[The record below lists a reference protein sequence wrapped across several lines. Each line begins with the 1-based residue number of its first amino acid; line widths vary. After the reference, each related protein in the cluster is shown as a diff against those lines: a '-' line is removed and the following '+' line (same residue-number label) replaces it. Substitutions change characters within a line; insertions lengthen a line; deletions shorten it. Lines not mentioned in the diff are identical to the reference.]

1 MASRTVRK
9 VKRNKGKDS
18 NITNVSL
25 EDSLLPAVEVTPP
38 DKDMKIKIL
47 KKIAEQKNN
56 SNINE
61 TETKSFPQNLTT
73 NSKSVDKMAD
83 FSVNQLIAELSEN
96 SRASKGEIENIQ
108 RKLLHQANE
117 ILKVNAF
124 ANSQTLTEPR
134 IIDTMQKYENKPVYG
149 RIPVVVPRNP
159 NAAPQMV
166 VVTNHQER
174 RFDVSR
180 QNLTRPN
187 MAVIP
192 KADDA
197 RRADNQLNDT
207 QLVPERLQEVSAQFP
222 MDNTGAM
229 INSDQGNMQRVASS
243 SVDAGRGAFFYE
255 TGSAASRPAASAR
268 AAPTR
273 GTVEAV
279 PPYRMPPAP
288 EAALPGAPAPS
299 TPAALHT
306 HSAKFPIEREVILSS
321 GDKNSKVPILQEARK
336 RGRLGAVAPD
346 TPPKALSA
354 WTHAENQQAG
364 TSGDN
369 YRQYHENYNYAMHQ
383 NQNQGAISR
392 NVQGQYDSP
401 KPPIPAKNYGQKPD
415 TPNNSQLITVTVE
428 TGKDNTRDAPKSS
441 KSVSKTYHTL
451 KDMISSRFKSKESN
465 ESDKGNE
472 QESGL
477 NNSEERKRPEPEQVT
492 PRDNSNRKMEQGIY
506 GRPVPHNRPDMQYN
520 HVIPN
525 NNMAYPSPSPHRQLM
540 QQQIVQQHM
549 LLNQQARS
557 QEMLASTPLAR
568 QSQALGADALYQH
581 YGPPGRRSAMYQR
594 DIDVRSMANFTSLKT
609 GPQTQFDNSHSRPDL
624 RSPQQL
630 EREIIRQRGLVE
642 GRRAASHPHLLDDP
656 QPRAEVT
663 TPQIHDRSRRNSHG
677 NLLEASLND
686 SGPPK
691 NICDERESDDGG
703 FRSRLVAQGRSSF
716 EERIRTSGRS
726 IESHRQER
734 LQENVY
740 RRTPEIQKERRTPD
754 SLRPKQKEETIVS
767 SQVAERNDESASQK
781 SADSVYNSATKAE
794 TYNPQP
800 SSSRQTPSRI
810 EDLKSHG
817 KKGAGSGAS
826 SDYDKNGGQSSNVD
840 SGRGSVAYSSGRRPE
855 ASLHD
860 TSADSDAIG
869 PSRTQPQP
877 GTSQQPPGQA
887 GENEWADL
895 VECELR
901 QILEPKLAGMRLDS
915 SGSSDSSVT
924 PPLPPLSP
932 SSDMHKRN
940 SLPGRASEYPEERR
954 RGRDSPRWH
963 SHKKHSSKRDNH
975 YKKHLFGL
983 DTTDMTSTTT
993 RSLDLSSLLDGRTD
1007 SDASTGDARAIRRQL
1022 RGLENMYAEVL
1033 QLLGVRKP
1041 ASLAKQPTW
1050 ESRLSS
1056 KRRYGSMSSLP
1067 SSSVS
1072 SRPVRDKRRS
1082 SNDHRKKHDL
1092 KGINKRF
1099 QRLES
1104 HVVTLARSVA
1114 HLSSEMRTQHL
1125 VMQEMDNIRAEIA
1138 ALRHMY
1144 KSQQHIRSGHHR
1156 HSDPYSFSNPDRVK
1170 RLTKFF
1176 GDEPPLM
1183 RLFLKKLGYEKYAAL
1198 LEKEKVGAA
1207 ELPYVGEDKLRALGV
1222 PLGPRMRI
1230 LKEAGVHQE
1239 LHRRDDAHNTTTTLA
1254 IV

>member
-1 MASRTVRK
+1 MASRIVKK
-9 VKRNKGKDS
+9 VKRGKKES
-18 NITNVSL
+18 NSKDHIPKIV
-25 EDSLLPAVEVTPP
+25 VTPP
-38 DKDMKIKIL
+38 DNRDMKVQAKRSDNVRES
-47 KKIAEQKNN
+47 AEASTSQVM
-56 SNINE
+56 
-61 TETKSFPQNLTT
+61 T
-73 NSKSVDKMAD
+73 NKMAG
-83 FSVNQLIAELSEN
+83 FNVNQLIAELSEN
-96 SRASKGEIENIQ
+96 SKASRTEIETIQ
-108 RKLLHQANE
+108 RRLLQQANE

-124 ANSQTLTEPR
+124 ANPPN
-134 IIDTMQKYENKPVYG
+134 IDNSQKYTNKPVYG
-149 RIPVVVPRNP
+149 RIPIAIPRNP
-159 NAAPQMV
+159 NAV
-166 VVTNHQER
+166 VNGVANQVDLKESRVNTSVAVENER
-174 RFDVSR
+174 RIEL
-180 QNLTRPN
+180 QE
-187 MAVIP
+187 A
-192 KADDA
+192 
-197 RRADNQLNDT
+197 
-207 QLVPERLQEVSAQFP
+207 QLVPERLRDIPGDRA
-222 MDNTGAM
+222 GAVM
-229 INSDQGNMQRVASS
+229 NSEQGNMQRVAMMAAE
-243 SVDAGRGAFFYE
+243 AGRSAFFYE
-255 TGSAASRPAASAR
+255 TGSVAGRLPRLAASAR
-268 AAPTR
+268 APLT
-273 GTVEAV
+273 GTVEGG

-299 TPAALHT
+299 LPAALHT
-306 HSAKFPIEREVILSS
+306 HSNKFPIEREVILSS

-354 WTHAENQQAG
+354 WTHSENQQAG
-364 TSGDN
+364 TSGDGF
-369 YRQYHENYNYAMHQ
+369 RQYHEQYGYM
-383 NQNQGAISR
+383 NQNQGAVPR
-392 NVQGQYDSP
+392 NMQNYDSP
-401 KPPIPAKNYGQKPD
+401 KPPIPAKTYGKVD

-428 TGKDNTRDAPKSS
+428 TGKDNTRDAPKST

-451 KDMISSRFKSKESN
+451 KDMISSRFKSKDANDGEKN
-465 ESDKGNE
+465 NE
-472 QESGL
+472 QEPSL
-477 NNSEERKRPEPEQVT
+477 NNSEERKRPERPEPEQVT
-492 PRDNSNRKMEQGIY
+492 PRENGPRKVEQGIY
-506 GRPVPHNRPDMQYN
+506 GRPMTQTRPEMQYS
-520 HVIPN
+520 HGIA

-540 QQQIVQQHM
+540 QQQQMVQSHM
-549 LLNQQARS
+549 MMSPQARS
-557 QEMLASTPLAR
+557 QEMLASTPHR
-568 QSQALGADALYQH
+568 QPQALGADALYQQ
-581 YGPPGRRSAMYQR
+581 YGPPGRRSALYQR
-594 DIDVRSMANFTSLKT
+594 DMEVRSMANFTSLKT
-609 GPQTQFDNSHSRPDL
+609 GPQSQFDNSHSRPDL

-630 EREIIRQRGLVE
+630 EREIVRRGFVE
-642 GRRAASHPHLLDDP
+642 GRRAASHPHLLDEP
-656 QPRAEVT
+656 QHRPEVT
-663 TPQIHDRSRRNSHG
+663 TPQIHDPGRRNSHG
-677 NLLEASLND
+677 NLLDHSPNEHPRN
-686 SGPPK
+686 GE
-691 NICDERESDDGG
+691 ERESDDGG
-703 FRSRLVAQGRSSF
+703 FRARLAAQGRSSY

-726 IESHRQER
+726 IESQRMQD
-734 LQENVY
+734 NVY
-740 RRTPEIQKERRTPD
+740 RRTPDSHKERRTPD
-754 SLRPKQKEETIVS
+754 SHKERRTPDIHKERRTPDSIGHKKDEPS
-767 SQVAERNDESASQK
+767 TSQERNDESASQK
-781 SADSVYNSATKAE
+781 SADSVYNSSGKAE
-794 TYNPQP
+794 AYNPQP
-800 SSSRQTPSRI
+800 SSSRQTPNRI
-810 EDLKSHG
+810 EDLKAHG

-855 ASLHD
+855 PLHD
-860 TSADSDAIG
+860 TSADSDAQG
-869 PSRTQPQP
+869 TRQPQP
-877 GTSQQPPGQA
+877 GTSQQPPGQSN
-887 GENEWADL
+887 ENDW

-901 QILEPKLAGMRLDS
+901 HILEPKLAGMRLDS
-915 SGSSDSSVT
+915 SATSDTSVT

-940 SLPGRASEYPEERR
+940 SLPGRSSEYPEERR
-954 RGRDSPRWH
+954 RGRESPRWH
-963 SHKKHSSKRDNH
+963 SHKKHSSKRDHH

-993 RSLDLSSLLDGRTD
+993 RSLDLSSLLEGRSD
-1007 SDASTGDARAIRRQL
+1007 SSSSGDARAIRRQL

-1082 SNDHRKKHDL
+1082 SNEHRKKHDL

-1144 KSQQHIRSGHHR
+1144 KSQQYIRSGSHGR
-1156 HSDPYSFSNPDRVK
+1156 HLDPYSFSNPDRVK

-1230 LKEAGVHQE
+1230 LKEAGIHQD
-1239 LHRRDDAHNTTTTLA
+1239 LHHMPRDDQHNTTTTLA

>member
-1 MASRTVRK
+1 M
-9 VKRNKGKDS
+9 VKA
-18 NITNVSL
+18 
-25 EDSLLPAVEVTPP
+25 LLAKRLQTADLMSPP
-38 DKDMKIKIL
+38 PGL
-47 KKIAEQKNN
+47 FLYN
-56 SNINE
+56 
-61 TETKSFPQNLTT
+61 F
-73 NSKSVDKMAD
+73 
-83 FSVNQLIAELSEN
+83 F
-96 SRASKGEIENIQ
+96 
-108 RKLLHQANE
+108 
-117 ILKVNAF
+117 VNAAYMF
-124 ANSQTLTEPR
+124 
-134 IIDTMQKYENKPVYG
+134 
-149 RIPVVVPRNP
+149 
-159 NAAPQMV
+159 
-166 VVTNHQER
+166 
-174 RFDVSR
+174 
-180 QNLTRPN
+180 
-187 MAVIP
+187 
-192 KADDA
+192 
-197 RRADNQLNDT
+197 
-207 QLVPERLQEVSAQFP
+207 
-222 MDNTGAM
+222 
-229 INSDQGNMQRVASS
+229 VAS
-243 SVDAGRGAFFYE
+243 D
-255 TGSAASRPAASAR
+255 
-268 AAPTR
+268 
-273 GTVEAV
+273 GTVEHV

-288 EAALPGAPAPS
+288 DAALPGAPAPS
-299 TPAALHT
+299 APAALHT

-346 TPPKALSA
+346 APPKALSA

-364 TSGDN
+364 TSAEF
-369 YRQYHENYNYAMHQ
+369 RQYHDQYGYNV
-383 NQNQGAISR
+383 NQNQGAVPR
-392 NVQGQYDSP
+392 NIQNYDSP
-401 KPPIPAKNYGQKPD
+401 KPPIPAKTYGKVD

-428 TGKDNTRDAPKSS
+428 TGKDNTRDAPKSA

-451 KDMISSRFKSKESN
+451 KDMISSRFKSKDAN
-465 ESDKGNE
+465 DGDKSNE
-472 QESGL
+472 QEPGL
-477 NNSEERKRPEPEQVT
+477 NNSEERKRPEIERRPEPPEQVT
-492 PRDNSNRKMEQGIY
+492 PRENGPRKVEQGIY
-506 GRPVPHNRPDMQYN
+506 GRPMTQTRPEMQYS
-520 HVIPN
+520 HGLT

-540 QQQIVQQHM
+540 QQQMVHSQM
-549 LLNQQARS
+549 MMSPQARS
-557 QEMLASTPLAR
+557 QEMLASTPHR
-568 QSQALGADALYQH
+568 QPQALGADALYQQ
-581 YGPPGRRSAMYQR
+581 YGPPGRRSALYQR
-594 DIDVRSMANFTSLKT
+594 DLDVRSMANFTSLKS

-642 GRRAASHPHLLDDP
+642 GRRAASHPHLLDEP
-656 QPRAEVT
+656 HHRPEVT
-663 TPQIHDRSRRNSHG
+663 TPQIHDQGRRNSHG
-677 NLLEASLND
+677 NLLEVANEI
-686 SGPPK
+686 PRH
-691 NICDERESDDGG
+691 CEERESDDGG
-703 FRSRLVAQGRSSF
+703 FRARLAAQGRSSF

-726 IESHRQER
+726 VESHRQE
-734 LQENVY
+734 NAY
-740 RRTPEIQKERRTPD
+740 RRTPDMHKERRTPDTHKERRTPD
-754 SLRPKQKEETIVS
+754 SHKERRTPDSVRQKRDEAST
-767 SQVAERNDESASQK
+767 SQDRINDESASQK
-781 SADSVYNSATKAE
+781 SADSVYNSSGKVE
-794 TYNPQP
+794 VYNPQP
-800 SSSRQTPSRI
+800 SSSRQTPNRI
-810 EDLKSHG
+810 EDLKAHG

-855 ASLHD
+855 PLHD
-860 TSADSDAIG
+860 TSADSDALG
-869 PSRTQPQP
+869 TRQPQP
-877 GTSQQPPGQA
+877 GTSQQPPVPTV
-887 GENEWADL
+887 ENDW

-901 QILEPKLAGMRLDS
+901 HILEPKLAGMRLDS
-915 SGSSDSSVT
+915 SASSDTSVT

-940 SLPGRASEYPEERR
+940 SLPGRSSEYPEERR
-954 RGRDSPRWH
+954 RGRESPRWHSH
-963 SHKKHSSKRDNH
+963 SHKKHSSKRDHH

-983 DTTDMTSTTT
+983 DTTDVTSTTT
-993 RSLDLSSLLDGRTD
+993 RSLDLSSLLEGRSD
-1007 SDASTGDARAIRRQL
+1007 SSASGSARAIRRQL

-1082 SNDHRKKHDL
+1082 TTEHRKKHDY

-1125 VMQEMDNIRAEIA
+1125 VMQEMDNIRAEIT

-1144 KSQQHIRSGHHR
+1144 KSQQYIRSGHHGR
-1156 HSDPYSFSNPDRVK
+1156 QLDPYSFSNPDRVK

-1230 LKEAGVHQE
+1230 LKEAGIHQE
-1239 LHRRDDAHNTTTTLA
+1239 LHHLSRDDPHNTTTTLA

>member
-1 MASRTVRK
+1 MQTK
-9 VKRNKGKDS
+9 
-18 NITNVSL
+18 
-25 EDSLLPAVEVTPP
+25 
-38 DKDMKIKIL
+38 
-47 KKIAEQKNN
+47 
-56 SNINE
+56 NINLNQE
-61 TETKSFPQNLTT
+61 RTNKEDDIQKMGRQEPQG
-73 NSKSVDKMAD
+73 
-83 FSVNQLIAELSEN
+83 LS
-96 SRASKGEIENIQ
+96 IEGS
-108 RKLLHQANE
+108 LPHQAVCFNQVTAAT
-117 ILKVNAF
+117 IGSTYF
-124 ANSQTLTEPR
+124 GTL
-134 IIDTMQKYENKPVYG
+134 D
-149 RIPVVVPRNP
+149 
-159 NAAPQMV
+159 
-166 VVTNHQER
+166 
-174 RFDVSR
+174 S
-180 QNLTRPN
+180 
-187 MAVIP
+187 
-192 KADDA
+192 
-197 RRADNQLNDT
+197 
-207 QLVPERLQEVSAQFP
+207 
-222 MDNTGAM
+222 
-229 INSDQGNMQRVASS
+229 
-243 SVDAGRGAFFYE
+243 
-255 TGSAASRPAASAR
+255 
-268 AAPTR
+268 
-273 GTVEAV
+273 V

-299 TPAALHT
+299 APAALHT

-354 WTHAENQQAG
+354 WTHAENQAG
-364 TSGDN
+364 TSGDF
-369 YRQYHENYNYAMHQ
+369 RQYHENYAYNMHQ
-383 NQNQGAISR
+383 NQR
-392 NVQGQYDSP
+392 NPTYDSP
-401 KPPIPAKNYGQKPD
+401 KPPIPAKTYGANPD
-415 TPNNSQLITVTVE
+415 SKQITVTVE
-428 TGKDNTRDAPKSS
+428 TGKDNTRDAPKSN

-451 KDMISSRFKSKESN
+451 KDMISSRFKSKENSDEKN
-465 ESDKGNE
+465 EEPS
-472 QESGL
+472 L

-492 PRDNSNRKMEQGIY
+492 PRDTGARKMEQGIY
-506 GRPVPHNRPDMQYN
+506 GRPVLQNRPEMQYG
-520 HVIPN
+520 HGMAN
-525 NNMAYPSPSPHRQLM
+525 NLAYPSPSPHRQLM
-540 QQQIVQQHM
+540 QQQIVQQQL
-549 LLNQQARS
+549 LLNHQARS
-557 QEMLASTPLAR
+557 QEMLASPPHR
-568 QSQALGADALYQH
+568 PQPQALGADALYQQ
-581 YGPPGRRSAMYQR
+581 YGPPGRRSAVYQR
-594 DIDVRSMANFTSLKT
+594 EDVRSMGNFTSLKT
-609 GPQTQFDNSHSRPDL
+609 GPQSQFDNSNSRPDL

-642 GRRAASHPHLLDDP
+642 GRRAASHPHLLDEP
-656 QPRAEVT
+656 QQRPEVT

-677 NLLEASLND
+677 NLLEATET
-686 SGPPK
+686 PHRHE
-691 NICDERESDDGG
+691 ERESDDGG
-703 FRSRLVAQGRSSF
+703 FRARLIAQGRSSF
-716 EERIRTSGRS
+716 EDRIRTSGRS
-726 IESHRQER
+726 IESQRIP
-734 LQENVY
+734 ENVY
-740 RRTPEIQKERRTPD
+740 RRTPESHSRRTPD
-754 SLRPKQKEETIVS
+754 SLNQKREEASTS
-767 SQVAERNDESASQK
+767 AQVNDESASQK
-781 SADSVYNSATKAE
+781 SADSVYNSSGKVEA
-794 TYNPQP
+794 YNPQP

-810 EDLKSHG
+810 EDLKAHG

-860 TSADSDAIG
+860 TSADSDAVG
-869 PSRTQPQP
+869 SREQPQP
-877 GTSQQPPGQA
+877 GTSQQPPGQS

-915 SGSSDSSVT
+915 SASSDSSVT

-940 SLPGRASEYPEERR
+940 SLPGRSEYAEERR
-954 RGRDSPRWH
+954 RGRESPRWH
-963 SHKKHSSKRDNH
+963 SHKKHSSKRDSH

-1041 ASLAKQPTW
+1041 ASLAKHPTW

-1072 SRPVRDKRRS
+1072 SRPARDKRRAA
-1082 SNDHRKKHDL
+1082 DHRKKHDL

-1125 VMQEMDNIRAEIA
+1125 VMQEMDQIRNEIA

-1144 KSQQHIRSGHHR
+1144 KSQQYIRSGHHR
-1156 HSDPYSFSNPDRVK
+1156 HLDPYSFSNPDRVK

-1230 LKEAGVHQE
+1230 LKEAGIHQE
-1239 LHRRDDAHNTTTTLA
+1239 LQHHMSRDDPHSTTTTLA

>member
-1 MASRTVRK
+1 MARTVRK
-9 VKRNKGKDS
+9 VKRGRAKESGALKQ
-18 NITNVSL
+18 
-25 EDSLLPAVEVTPP
+25 LPAIIVTPP
-38 DKDMKIKIL
+38 DNNLAMKIK
-47 KKIAEQKNN
+47 ATEECEQNN
-56 SNINE
+56 SSDASNE
-61 TETKSFPQNLTT
+61 ATSSNT
-73 NSKSVDKMAD
+73 NGTIKMAN
-83 FSVNQLIAELSEN
+83 FNVNQLIAELSEN
-96 SRASKGEIENIQ
+96 SKASKAEIENIQ

-124 ANSQTLTEPR
+124 ANHQPSPEPR
-134 IIDTMQKYENKPVYG
+134 IIGTTQKYINSNGPVYG
-149 RIPVVVPRNP
+149 RIPVIIPRNLP
-159 NAAPQMV
+159 NGNAQNGTNAMQAP
-166 VVTNHQER
+166 
-174 RFDVSR
+174 
-180 QNLTRPN
+180 
-187 MAVIP
+187 
-192 KADDA
+192 
-197 RRADNQLNDT
+197 RANQIVRDNVEP
-207 QLVPERLQEVSAQFP
+207 QLVPEKLEDTFQ
-222 MDNTGAM
+222 DNASAM
-229 INSDQGNMQRVASS
+229 ISIGRENMQRVSMMA
-243 SVDAGRGAFFYE
+243 DAGRGFFYE
-255 TGSAASRPAASAR
+255 TGSVSRVPASPRC
-268 AAPTR
+268 APHR
-273 GTVEAV
+273 GTVDPV

-299 TPAALHT
+299 APAALHT

-354 WTHAENQQAG
+354 WTHTENHQAG
-364 TSGDN
+364 TSGDF
-369 YRQYHENYNYAMHQ
+369 RQYHDQNYGYAMHQ
-383 NQNQGAISR
+383 NQNQGAVVR
-392 NVQGQYDSP
+392 NLQNYDSP
-401 KPPIPAKNYGQKPD
+401 KPPIPAKNYGPKTETQ
-415 TPNNSQLITVTVE
+415 NNSHLITVTVE
-428 TGKDNTRDAPKSS
+428 TGKDSTRDAPKSA

-451 KDMISSRFKSKESN
+451 KDMISSRFKSKENN
-465 ESDKGNE
+465 ESEKNNE
-472 QESGL
+472 EASL
-477 NNSEERKRPEPEQVT
+477 NNIEERKRPEPEQVT
-492 PRDNSNRKMEQGIY
+492 PRETPRKVEQGIY
-506 GRPVPHNRPDMQYN
+506 GRPMPQNRPDMQYS
-520 HVIPN
+520 HGMA

-540 QQQIVQQHM
+540 QQQIVQQQM
-549 LLNQQARS
+549 LLNHQQARS
-557 QEMLASTPLAR
+557 QEMLASTPHAR
-568 QSQALGADALYQH
+568 PQALGADALYQQ
-581 YGPPGRRSAMYQR
+581 YGPPGRRSAVYQR
-594 DIDVRSMANFTSLKT
+594 DVDVRSMANFTSLKT
-609 GPQTQFDNSHSRPDL
+609 GPQTQFENSHSRPDL

-630 EREIIRQRGLVE
+630 EREIVRQRGFVE
-642 GRRAASHPHLLDDP
+642 GRRAASHPHLLDEP
-656 QPRAEVT
+656 PPRPEAS
-663 TPQIHDRSRRNSHG
+663 TPQHHDRSRRNSHG
-677 NLLEASLND
+677 NLLD
-686 SGPPK
+686 GPP
-691 NICDERESDDGG
+691 NEHGPPRNGHEERESDDGG
-703 FRSRLVAQGRSSF
+703 FRVRLAAQGRSSF

-726 IESHRQER
+726 IESSRQER
-734 LQENVY
+734 PERIHESY
-740 RRTPEIQKERRTPD
+740 RRTPDSHRESRRTPDSHKESRRTPD
-754 SLRPKQKEETIVS
+754 SLGQRHRDEERAS
-767 SQVAERNDESASQK
+767 SSAEVLEKNDESASQK
-781 SADSVYNSATKAE
+781 SADSVYNSSTKAE

-800 SSSRQTPSRI
+800 SSSRQTPNRI
-810 EDLKSHG
+810 EDLKAHG
-817 KKGAGSGAS
+817 KKGASGSGAS

-860 TSADSDAIG
+860 TSADSDAVG
-869 PSRTQPQP
+869 QSRVQPQP
-877 GTSQQPPGQA
+877 GPSQQAPGPT

-915 SGSSDSSVT
+915 SASSDSSVT

-932 SSDMHKRN
+932 SSDLHKRN
-940 SLPGRASEYPEERR
+940 SLPGRSSEYPEDRR
-954 RGRDSPRWH
+954 RGRESPRWH
-963 SHKKHSSKRDNH
+963 SHKKHSSKRDHH
-975 YKKHLFGL
+975 YKKHLFGI

-1041 ASLAKQPTW
+1041 ASLAKHPTW
-1050 ESRLSS
+1050 ESSRLSS

-1099 QRLES
+1099 QRLEA

-1114 HLSSEMRTQHL
+1114 HLSSEMRTQHALLRELDL
-1125 VMQEMDNIRAEIA
+1125 VRAELA

-1144 KSQQHIRSGHHR
+1144 RSQQNIRSGSHR
-1156 HSDPYSFSNPDRVK
+1156 HLDPFSFSNPDRVK

-1230 LKEAGVHQE
+1230 LKEAGIHQD
-1239 LHRRDDAHNTTTTLA
+1239 LHHMPRDDHNTTTTTLA

>member
-9 VKRNKGKDS
+9 VKRGKVKES
-18 NITNVSL
+18 TITGSCN
-25 EDSLLPAVEVTPP
+25 ELPAIIITQAE
-38 DKDMKIKIL
+38 DMKVKIL
-47 KKIAEQKNN
+47 KKSTANKNV
-56 SNINE
+56 SRVNINE
-61 TETKSFPQNLTT
+61 MSTTTQNTKAGEN
-73 NSKSVDKMAD
+73 KMAE
-83 FSVNQLIAELSEN
+83 FNVTQLIAELSEN

-108 RKLLHQANE
+108 RKLFQQANA

-124 ANSQTLTEPR
+124 ANSQTTEPR
-134 IIDTMQKYENKPVYG
+134 VVDSTRKYSNTPLYG
-149 RIPVVVPRNP
+149 RIPMLRNHNAVPQVNTVIA
-159 NAAPQMV
+159 NQQDL
-166 VVTNHQER
+166 NKL
-174 RFDVSR
+174 DVSR
-180 QNLTRPN
+180 QNLPIAN
-187 MAVIP
+187 MAVAT
-192 KADDA
+192 KAVDV
-197 RRADNQLNDT
+197 RRADNQLGDT
-207 QLVPERLQEVSAQFP
+207 QLVPEKLQENSLLFP
-222 MDNTGAM
+222 VDNAGAM
-229 INSDQGNMQRVASS
+229 INSDQGNMQRVGTS
-243 SVDAGRGAFFYE
+243 SVDAGRGVFFYE
-255 TGSAASRPAASAR
+255 TGSAASRLPASAR
-268 AAPTR
+268 AAPLR
-273 GTVEAV
+273 DSSDPV

-288 EAALPGAPAPS
+288 EALPGAPAPTS
-299 TPAALHT
+299 AALHT

-321 GDKNSKVPILQEARK
+321 GDKNSKAPMLQDARK

-346 TPPKALSA
+346 TPPKALAA
-354 WTHAENQQAG
+354 WTRGDNQAG
-364 TSGDN
+364 TSGDF
-369 YRQYHENYNYAMHQ
+369 RQYHENYSYALHQ

-392 NVQGQYDSP
+392 TPQYDSP
-401 KPPIPAKNYGQKPD
+401 KPPIPAKNYVTKD
-415 TPNNSQLITVTVE
+415 SPNNSQQITVTVE
-428 TGKDNTRDAPKSS
+428 TGKDNTRDAPKSN

-451 KDMISSRFKSKESN
+451 KDMISNRFKSKDSN
-465 ESDKGNE
+465 DNE
-472 QESGL
+472 KTEEAGL
-477 NNSEERKRPEPEQVT
+477 NNSEERKRPEPEQT
-492 PRDNSNRKMEQGIY
+492 PPREVGRKVEQGIY
-506 GRPVPHNRPDMQYN
+506 GRPMQQARPEMKYG
-520 HVIPN
+520 HAVA

-549 LLNQQARS
+549 MLNQARS
-557 QEMLASTPLAR
+557 QEMLASPHRQPL
-568 QSQALGADALYQH
+568 ALGADALYQQ
-581 YGPPGRRSAMYQR
+581 YGPPGRRSAVYQR

-609 GPQTQFDNSHSRPDL
+609 GPQSQFDNSHSRPDL

-630 EREIIRQRGLVE
+630 EREIIRQRGFVE
-642 GRRAASHPHLLDDP
+642 GRRAASHPHLLDEP
-656 QPRAEVT
+656 QHRPEIVS
-663 TPQIHDRSRRNSHG
+663 PPVHDRSRRNSHG
-677 NLLEASLND
+677 NLLDGVAND
-686 SGPPK
+686 SPR
-691 NICDERESDDGG
+691 NVCDERESDDGG
-703 FRSRLVAQGRSSF
+703 FRSRLAAQGRSSF
-716 EERIRTSGRS
+716 EGRIRTSGRS
-726 IESHRQER
+726 NESQRHERVQE
-734 LQENVY
+734 Y
-740 RRTPEIQKERRTPD
+740 RRTPDIHKERRTPD
-754 SLRPKQKEETIVS
+754 SIAQKQKEDTS
-767 SQVAERNDESASQK
+767 HGERNDESASQK
-781 SADSVYNSATKAE
+781 SADSVYTSKPE
-794 TYNPQP
+794 SYNPQP

-810 EDLKSHG
+810 EDLKAHG

-860 TSADSDAIG
+860 TSADSDAVG
-869 PSRTQPQP
+869 SSRVNPQP
-877 GTSQQPPGQA
+877 GTSQQPAGQS

-901 QILEPKLAGMRLDS
+901 QILEPKLAGLRLET
-915 SGSSDSSVT
+915 SGSSESSVT

-940 SLPGRASEYPEERR
+940 SLPGRSSEYPEERR

-963 SHKKHSSKRDNH
+963 SHKKHSSKRDHH

-1082 SNDHRKKHDL
+1082 SDHRKKHDI

-1125 VMQEMDNIRAEIA
+1125 VMQEMDSIRAEIL

-1144 KSQQHIRSGHHR
+1144 KSQQYLRSGPR
-1156 HSDPYSFSNPDRVK
+1156 HSDPFSFSNPDRVK

-1230 LKEAGVHQE
+1230 LKEAGIHQE
-1239 LHRRDDAHNTTTTLA
+1239 LHHLSRDDHNTTTTLA